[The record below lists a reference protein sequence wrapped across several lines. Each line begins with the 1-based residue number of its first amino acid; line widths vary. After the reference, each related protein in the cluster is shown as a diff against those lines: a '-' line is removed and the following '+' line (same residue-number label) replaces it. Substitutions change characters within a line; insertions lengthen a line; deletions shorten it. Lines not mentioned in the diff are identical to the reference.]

1 VSGTDVH
8 QLAAAYAL
16 DAVDERE
23 RAEFESHYPT
33 CAVCRPEVAGFRETL
48 SQVAAAV
55 AVSPPPSLKANVMA
69 EIGNTR
75 QLSPLLPESVV
86 DLATHRNAKQRMVRS
101 LSIAAALIV
110 IAVGAFA
117 VGRHS
122 GAGSGYATAAA
133 AVFEQPDARTT
144 PLDKTDAATG
154 AGAASASIKVV
165 WSPSDKKAV
174 VVGDGLPDPGPG
186 KAYELWLV
194 DGTGAHAVRLLD
206 KAEGRQVRR
215 VVDVN
220 GEPTQWAVTVEPAG
234 GVDKATGPIIF
245 AGAV

>member
-16 DAVDERE
+16 DAVDEHE

-33 CAVCRPEVAGFRETL
+33 CPVCRPEVAGFRETL
-48 SQVAAAV
+48 SEVAGAV
-55 AVSPPPSLKANVMA
+55 AVSPPGSLKANLMA

-86 DLATHRNAKQRMVRS
+86 DLATHRRAKQRMIRS

-110 IAVGAFA
+110 IAVGAFV

-122 GAGSGYATAAA
+122 GGEGRYATAAA
-133 AVFEQPDARTT
+133 EVFDQPDARTT
-144 PLDKTDAATG
+144 ALAKTDAATG
-154 AGAASASIKVV
+154 IATGSFKVV
-165 WSPSDKKAV
+165 WSPTDKKAV
-174 VVGDGLPDPGPG
+174 VVADGLPDPGPG

-194 DGTGAHAVRLLD
+194 DASGAHAVRLLD
-206 KAEGRQVRR
+206 KAEGNQVRR

-220 GEPTQWAVTVEPAG
+220 GQPTQWAVTVEPQA